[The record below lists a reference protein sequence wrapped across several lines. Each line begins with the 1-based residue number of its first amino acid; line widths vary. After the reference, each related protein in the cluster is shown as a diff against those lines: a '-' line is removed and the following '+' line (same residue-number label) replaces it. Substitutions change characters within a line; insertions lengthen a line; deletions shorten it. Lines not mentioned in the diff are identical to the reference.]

1 MNTMHMLV
9 SKGNTEECDRLDKK
23 TLRVTKIVVVSL
35 ISFLLVEA
43 LLPDSDRHFAFLYL
57 VLLETVLWV
66 TNVVIEE
73 GLGGLHHTG
82 RLLATY
88 IALSALIME

>member
-1 MNTMHMLV
+1 MHMLV